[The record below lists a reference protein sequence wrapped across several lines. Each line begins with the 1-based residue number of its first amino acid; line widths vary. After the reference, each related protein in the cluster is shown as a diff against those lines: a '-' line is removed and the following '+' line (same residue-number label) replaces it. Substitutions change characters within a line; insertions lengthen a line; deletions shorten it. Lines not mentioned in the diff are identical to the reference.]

1 MAKEFQITQ
10 RVVVNGESKSTSFRM
25 YGENDDV
32 TALGSLL
39 AGGYEVKEINAS
51 LSDTTNADKNNA
63 TTNPVTGIY
72 LSGPKNQMASIRPYS
87 GVIHFKNSA
96 NVDDIAA
103 VLKITK
109 PFELL
114 PNEVPIRVTVKR
126 SESFA
131 AQTQNP

>member
-1 MAKEFQITQ
+1 MAKQFQITQ
-10 RVVVNGESKSTSFRM
+10 RVVVNGENKSTSFRM

-32 TALGSLL
+32 TALGALL
-39 AGGYEVKEINAS
+39 AGGYEVKEINDS
-51 LSDTTNADKNNA
+51 LSDTTNIDQNNA

-72 LSGPKNQMASIRPYS
+72 LSGPKNQVASIRPYS
-87 GVIHFKNSA
+87 GVIHFKNTA

-103 VLKITK
+103 VLKTTK

-114 PNEVPIRVTVKR
+114 PNEVPTRVTVKR
-126 SESFA
+126 SESFS